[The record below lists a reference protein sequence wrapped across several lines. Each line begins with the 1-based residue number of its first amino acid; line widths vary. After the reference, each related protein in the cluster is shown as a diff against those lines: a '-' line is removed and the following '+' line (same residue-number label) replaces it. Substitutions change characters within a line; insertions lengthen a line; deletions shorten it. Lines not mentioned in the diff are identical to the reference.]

1 MAIELLAK
9 PVVDALLKAFDR
21 AKDARLRANAR
32 KAIGEAISE
41 LIRIS
46 PDLSKA
52 QAKIAIARAAGILDQ
67 DLFTAERM
75 LKKVKKAVRKAA
87 RPGFAKKPA
96 GKLRKRKPAGNRWRR
111 VFSNVHKGARRS
123 IEARAVSAHTQRT
136 RHANENVARVAVGD
150 V

>member
-21 AKDARLRANAR
+21 ARDANLRANAR

-52 QAKIAIARAAGILDQ
+52 EAKIAIARAAGILEQ

-75 LKKVKKAVRKAA
+75 LKKVRKAI
-87 RPGFAKKPA
+87 RKGPAKKPA
-96 GKLRKRKPAGNRWRR
+96 SKLRKHRPVAR
-111 VFSNVHKGARRS
+111 GARARS
-123 IEARAVSAHTQRT
+123 
-136 RHANENVARVAVGD
+136 
-150 V
+150 

>member
-21 AKDARLRANAR
+21 AKDVHLRANAR

-52 QAKIAIARAAGILDQ
+52 EAKIAIARAAGILDQ

-75 LKKVKKAVRKAA
+75 LRKVKKA
-87 RPGFAKKPA
+87 AKKSKSP
-96 GKLRKRKPAGNRWRR
+96 RRKPASRR
-111 VFSNVHKGARRS
+111 VNKRTKRKSHSGARR
-123 IEARAVSAHTQRT
+123 
-136 RHANENVARVAVGD
+136 
-150 V
+150 

>member
-21 AKDARLRANAR
+21 ARDAHLRASAR

-46 PDLSKA
+46 PDLGKA
-52 QAKIAIARAAGILDQ
+52 EAKIAIARAAGILDQ

-75 LKKVKKAVRKAA
+75 LKKVKKANRKAA
-87 RPGFAKKPA
+87 RPGIAKKPA
-96 GKLRKRKPAGNRWRR
+96 SKLRKRKVAVRAR
-111 VFSNVHKGARRS
+111 GARS
-123 IEARAVSAHTQRT
+123 
-136 RHANENVARVAVGD
+136 
-150 V
+150 

>member
-1 MAIELLAK
+1 MAFELLAK

-21 AKDARLRANAR
+21 ARDANLRSNAR

-52 QAKIAIARAAGILDQ
+52 EAKIAIARAAGILEQ

-75 LKKVKKAVRKAA
+75 LKKVRKAI
-87 RPGFAKKPA
+87 RKGPAKKPA
-96 GKLRKRKPAGNRWRR
+96 SKLRKRKP
-111 VFSNVHKGARRS
+111 
-123 IEARAVSAHTQRT
+123 
-136 RHANENVARVAVGD
+136 VARGPRARS
-150 V
+150 

>member
-1 MAIELLAK
+1 MAIDLLAK

-21 AKDARLRANAR
+21 ARDTHLRASAR

-41 LIRIS
+41 LIRIN

-75 LKKVKKAVRKAA
+75 LKKVSKATRKAA
-87 RPGFAKKPA
+87 KAGAAKKPA
-96 GKLRKRKPAGNRWRR
+96 GKRRKR
-111 VFSNVHKGARRS
+111 NVPGRS
-123 IEARAVSAHTQRT
+123 RCT
-136 RHANENVARVAVGD
+136 
-150 V
+150 

>member
-1 MAIELLAK
+1 MAIEVLAK

-21 AKDARLRANAR
+21 ARDAHLHANAR

-52 QAKIAIARAAGILDQ
+52 EAKIAIARAAGILDQ

-75 LKKVKKAVRKAA
+75 LKKVKKAARKA
-87 RPGFAKKPA
+87 GLAKKPA
-96 GKLRKRKPAGNRWRR
+96 SRLRKRKT
-111 VFSNVHKGARRS
+111 
-123 IEARAVSAHTQRT
+123 ARAG
-136 RHANENVARVAVGD
+136 RHARS
-150 V
+150 